1 MQVTLN
7 ETEVKI
13 LNSMLKNAIE
23 VNQKENNS
31 LLAELLTD
39 IQKKIQDGKH

>member
-1 MQVTLN
+1 MQITLN
-7 ETEVKI
+7 ETQVTI
-13 LNSMLKNAIE
+13 LNSVLKNAIE

-39 IQKKIQDGKH
+39 IQKKMQDGKH

>member
-7 ETEVKI
+7 ETQVTI
-13 LNSMLKNAIE
+13 LNSVLKEAIE
-23 VNQKENNS
+23 INHQKQNK

-39 IQKKIQDGKH
+39 IQKKIDDGKC